1 MNCSGERTS
10 LCIMDRSREPEESI
24 VVDQA
29 NVPTR
34 ERWPVIVRIN
44 LHLCASQICT
54 SPVFVP
60 TAKNVPRCVHAT
72 EQMESDGAKSHSFVT
87 LDVNADQRYTHD
99 PKPTAKTLC
108 DDQSTKFK

>member
-1 MNCSGERTS
+1 
-10 LCIMDRSREPEESI
+10 MDRSREPEESI
-24 VVDQA
+24 VVYQA

-108 DDQSTKFK
+108 DDQSTIFK

>member
-1 MNCSGERTS
+1 
-10 LCIMDRSREPEESI
+10 MDRSRDPEKSMFE
-24 VVDQA
+24 DQA
-29 NVPTR
+29 KVPTR

-44 LHLCASQICT
+44 LHLCASQIWT

-72 EQMESDGAKSHSFVT
+72 EHTESEGAKSHSFVT
-87 LDVNADQRYTHD
+87 RDVHADHKYTHD

-108 DDQSTKFK
+108 ADQSTKFK